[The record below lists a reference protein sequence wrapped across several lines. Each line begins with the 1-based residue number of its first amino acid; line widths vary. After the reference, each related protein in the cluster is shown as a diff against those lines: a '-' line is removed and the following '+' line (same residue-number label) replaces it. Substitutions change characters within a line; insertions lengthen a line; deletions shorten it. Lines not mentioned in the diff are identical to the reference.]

1 MAQSVFNPQNYEMEF
16 TKYFGMSGLNVSWGF
31 DKTYEEARIMVNDY
45 NVKNNSDFDFNDLVF
60 DAKFTNSGA
69 KITLRAVGTISPIRI
84 GGKEA
89 HEVFGVSTN
98 TLVNTK
104 DISYDAVTFDL
115 EGNFGGN
122 YNTIEVE
129 MQDENGYWH
138 LLQSRRG
145 DATTKLAVPTS
156 VKWCMENEIINKVYP
171 DFNNFVH
178 GNDCN
183 WWENYQGSQSIV
195 ETSRTIHVVTAG
207 TLSNY
212 ISQDEK
218 YQIEE
223 LTLIGE
229 INGEDFRLLRDMA
242 GKGFRCEDRHGLIFP
257 HTDGNLSY
265 LDLSGVKIVKGGC
278 YAEWDDGDMYGVS
291 YYLDNDNEIPPY
303 VFLGCENLT
312 SIRIPE
318 SVINIGAEAFT
329 GTTWYGNQPDGLV
342 YIGKMLYGY
351 KGEMPANTSI
361 KIEYGTIGIACSAF
375 GNCNNLVSIEIP
387 SSVTSIGGMRTSRYG
402 QFNYG
407 YFNYGAFY
415 GCTGLTSITI
425 PNSVTYIGNE
435 TFEGCSGL
443 TSITIPNSVTSIG
456 DNAFSGC
463 TGLTSF
469 NIPNSVTSIGT
480 NAFYDCTGLMSILVE
495 AGNSVYDSRD
505 NCNAV
510 IETASNMLMIGCPK
524 TIIPNSVTSI
534 GDNAFSGCTG
544 LTSVIIPNSVTSIGN
559 YAFYKC
565 TGLTSVTIPNSV
577 NSIGGCAFGDC
588 NALKDVYCYAETIP
602 ERNYSVFGYSDVS
615 ISNANATLHVPA
627 NSVDEYKSTSPWSNF
642 KEILPIEGSGND
654 DPITASQI
662 VGKWEFLWS
671 TPFSSF
677 IMTHV
682 EFKADGSFSY
692 TSIEDPNCEE
702 HGVYKIE
709 DGILY
714 QMFSNEDDWELSR
727 IKYVDSNYLKLI
739 KLTDDGLEEIDE
751 LYFLK
756 DNVSDYWLEIAGTWL
771 GAFPY
776 KLGYKTINR
785 YKQWIFNPDGTGS
798 LTERIDDNNITTED
812 SFRYKVTE
820 STITIDWGDGSP
832 DIYDYMISGVTLT
845 LTRYDKTWNYY
856 WQGETTSIR
865 SIVSENV
872 IEDIYSLSGTK
883 LKSPS
888 KGINIIKLK
897 DGTTKKVL
905 VK

>member
-156 VKWCMENEIINKVYP
+156 VKWCMENEIINIVYP
-171 DFNNFVH
+171 DFSNYLH

-183 WWENYQGSQSIV
+183 WWENYQGS
-195 ETSRTIHVVTAG
+195 
-207 TLSNY
+207 N
-212 ISQDEK
+212 EK
-218 YQIEE
+218 
-223 LTLIGE
+223 
-229 INGEDFRLLRDMA
+229 N
-242 GKGFRCEDRHGLIFP
+242 
-257 HTDGNLSY
+257 N
-265 LDLSGVKIVKGGC
+265 SGACG
-278 YAEWDDGDMYGVS
+278 
-291 YYLDNDNEIPPY
+291 
-303 VFLGCENLT
+303 ENLT
-312 SIRIPE
+312 WKYDETTKTLTIS
-318 SVINIGAEAFT
+318 
-329 GTTWYGNQPDGLV
+329 GT
-342 YIGKMLYGY
+342 
-351 KGEMPANTSI
+351 GEMDSFYFYEEKYSPWYELRNSI
-361 KIEYGTIGIACSAF
+361 QKVVLEPG
-375 GNCNNLVSIEIP
+375 
-387 SSVTSIGGMRTSRYG
+387 VTSIGAY
-402 QFNYG
+402 
-407 YFNYGAFY
+407 
-415 GCTGLTSITI
+415 
-425 PNSVTYIGNE
+425 
-435 TFEGCSGL
+435 
-443 TSITIPNSVTSIG
+443 
-456 DNAFSGC
+456 AFSGC
-463 TGLTSF
+463 
-469 NIPNSVTSIGT
+469 
-480 NAFYDCTGLMSILVE
+480 AM
-495 AGNSVYDSRD
+495 
-505 NCNAV
+505 
-510 IETASNMLMIGCPK
+510 
-524 TIIPNSVTSI
+524 
-534 GDNAFSGCTG
+534 
-544 LTSVIIPNSVTSIGN
+544 TSVIIPPSLTIIKGQAFESCHNLKSVNISDLSAWCNVVLEGGTDEGDFKRTDFIESNPLVFAEHLYLNGDEVKELVIPDNTTSIN
-559 YAFYKC
+559 KYTFIRC
-565 TGLTSVTIPNSV
+565 PITS
-577 NSIGGCAFGDC
+577 
-588 NALKDVYCYAETIP
+588 LTIP
-602 ERNYSVFGYSDVS
+602 ESVNNIGVGAFWYCTKLSNVYCFAENVPQIDSHAFVLSS
-615 ISNANATLHVPA
+615 IDKATLHVPA
-627 NSVDEYKSTSPWSNF
+627 NSVDEYKSTSPWNKF
-642 KEILPIEGSGND
+642 KEILPIKESGND
-654 DPITASQI
+654 DPMFASQI
-662 VGKWEFLWS
+662 VGKWELLWA
-671 TPFSSF
+671 TPYSSYG
-677 IMTHV
+677 MTHI
-682 EFKADGSFSY
+682 EFKADGSFRY